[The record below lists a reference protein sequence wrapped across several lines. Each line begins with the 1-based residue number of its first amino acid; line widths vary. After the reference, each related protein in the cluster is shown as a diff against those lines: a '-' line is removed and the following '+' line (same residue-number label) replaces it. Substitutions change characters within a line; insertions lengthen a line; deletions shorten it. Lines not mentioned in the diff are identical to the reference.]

1 MVDIAIKATN
11 MVKQFPKKRAVDGI
25 SVEVNQGE
33 IFGIL
38 GPNGAG
44 KTTFLRMLA
53 TLTKTTSGTATI
65 FGKDI
70 KKQASDVRN
79 LIGLT
84 GQYAS
89 VDEELTAME
98 NLLIFARLNG
108 LGRSESKQRAIELLQ
123 QFSLFDAKDRAIK
136 NFSGGMRRRLDLS
149 VSLISKP
156 PLIFLDEPTTGL
168 DPRTRGEMW
177 DVIRQLVKDGSTI
190 LLTTQYLE
198 EADQLADR
206 IAIIDNGK
214 IVSQGTPDELKAQL
228 GETTFEIVLADHSQ
242 AQQAADVAQFV
253 TQEKPV
259 LSPERGTLTTNL
271 GETKLMTKLLVSLE
285 EQQIEVLEFSV
296 RKPTLDEVFLETT
309 KKEA

>member
-1 MVDIAIKATN
+1 
-11 MVKQFPKKRAVDGI
+11 
-25 SVEVNQGE
+25 
-33 IFGIL
+33 
-38 GPNGAG
+38 
-44 KTTFLRMLA
+44 
-53 TLTKTTSGTATI
+53 
-65 FGKDI
+65 
-70 KKQASDVRN
+70 
-79 LIGLT
+79 
-84 GQYAS
+84 
-89 VDEELTAME
+89 
-98 NLLIFARLNG
+98 
-108 LGRSESKQRAIELLQ
+108 
-123 QFSLFDAKDRAIK
+123 
-136 NFSGGMRRRLDLS
+136 
-149 VSLISKP
+149 
-156 PLIFLDEPTTGL
+156 
-168 DPRTRGEMW
+168 
-177 DVIRQLVKDGSTI
+177 
-190 LLTTQYLE
+190 LE